1 MKLARSKRKTAK
13 GEWRLLAIALVV
25 VSLMELGLGSVAAQT
40 SKGTRILT
48 IRVIVSFKLQ
58 PGATARVDQR
68 QNRLDVLFTT
78 LRSPLGTT
86 PAASFPPPSTES
98 SWSESR
104 ERRTTDA
111 SLPSPAAKNSP
122 DKASEAVHQEN
133 IAGAPASLGAS
144 EATGQIRGSGPTN
157 GSPMVS
163 SLIEG
168 STPAGTS
175 QYPQVQ
181 TSAGSAQGS
190 TTPGSSQLRSFLP
203 PEQRRDIAQRWF
215 LLHWPVIGVVAAAV
229 ALALLFLMFV
239 RHQRR
244 SH

>member
-1 MKLARSKRKTAK
+1 
-13 GEWRLLAIALVV
+13 
-25 VSLMELGLGSVAAQT
+25 
-40 SKGTRILT
+40 
-48 IRVIVSFKLQ
+48 
-58 PGATARVDQR
+58 
-68 QNRLDVLFTT
+68 
-78 LRSPLGTT
+78 LGTKA
-86 PAASFPPPSTES
+86 AASFPPPSTES

-111 SLPSPAAKNSP
+111 SLTSLAARNGPEKTL
-122 DKASEAVHQEN
+122 EAVHQEN
-133 IAGAPASLGAS
+133 SANAPASLGAPG
-144 EATGQIRGSGPTN
+144 ATGEIRGSGPTN

-203 PEQRRDIAQRWF
+203 PEQRRDIAQQWF
-215 LLHWPVIGVVAAAV
+215 LLHWRVIGVVAAAV
-229 ALALLFLMFV
+229 
-239 RHQRR
+239 
-244 SH
+244 